1 MFSFYEI
8 LSLSTIPLIIYSGT
22 EESYKALYKYLKL
35 LFIPSTFF
43 FLLAIFLIYAN
54 FGHSSFID
62 DTGLF
67 EYIKISEYQVIFIL
81 LLFILGIAKL
91 ATIPFYSW
99 LSTAMVA
106 IHPVSAI
113 LHAVAIVNSGIFCF
127 AKILIYI
134 FGIDYLSEISMGQY
148 LIFIPIS
155 TIIFGSIIALYQDS
169 VKKIL
174 AYSTII
180 QMNIMLA
187 SLLSFTKIG
196 LIGAITH
203 MVVHSLTKLLLFFK
217 AGDIYIATKANR
229 LEQLR
234 GLSKIMPIS
243 YIVMF
248 IASLALAGLP
258 LSPNYFTK
266 KIIASSFSD
275 YTIYVIKISSIFTCI
290 YLTKILYYMSKKQV
304 NNIEIGKIGKMQLLS
319 GYIIFVLIILAAIFI
334 SREFVIP
341 FYKLMEEFLI
351 FGLVFLLIILIFR
364 NSHLQFFQKLKSI
377 KILWGYVELIFDKF
391 YSMINKSIINPF
403 NRQIIVAAN
412 LSGVNI
418 SLYSA
423 LILLII
429 FSLICLC
436 NKFLLV

>member
-1 MFSFYEI
+1 MNLSIVSASFIAISGNLITMFSFYEI

-187 SLLSFTKIG
+187 SLLSFTKI
-196 LIGAITH
+196 
-203 MVVHSLTKLLLFFK
+203 
-217 AGDIYIATKANR
+217 
-229 LEQLR
+229 
-234 GLSKIMPIS
+234 
-243 YIVMF
+243 
-248 IASLALAGLP
+248 
-258 LSPNYFTK
+258 
-266 KIIASSFSD
+266 
-275 YTIYVIKISSIFTCI
+275 
-290 YLTKILYYMSKKQV
+290 
-304 NNIEIGKIGKMQLLS
+304 
-319 GYIIFVLIILAAIFI
+319 
-334 SREFVIP
+334 
-341 FYKLMEEFLI
+341 
-351 FGLVFLLIILIFR
+351 
-364 NSHLQFFQKLKSI
+364 
-377 KILWGYVELIFDKF
+377 
-391 YSMINKSIINPF
+391 
-403 NRQIIVAAN
+403 
-412 LSGVNI
+412 
-418 SLYSA
+418 
-423 LILLII
+423 
-429 FSLICLC
+429 
-436 NKFLLV
+436 